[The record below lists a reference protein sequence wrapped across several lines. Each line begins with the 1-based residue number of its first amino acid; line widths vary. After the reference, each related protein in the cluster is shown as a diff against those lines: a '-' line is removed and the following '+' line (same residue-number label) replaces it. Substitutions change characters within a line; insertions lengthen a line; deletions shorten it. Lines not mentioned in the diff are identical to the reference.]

1 MCAGFGGTGT
11 GIMLTRLVIRNF
23 KRFEDVEI
31 PLSSPVVFIGPNNSG
46 KTTALQ
52 ALALWE
58 LGLRRWKEKRGTGAP
73 EKRPGVNINRRD
85 LFVPGSEAKQLWR
98 KLHVRD
104 VQKLNGKQE
113 TKNI

>member
-1 MCAGFGGTGT
+1 
-11 GIMLTRLVIRNF
+11 MLTRLVIRNF

-52 ALALWE
+52 AFALWE
-58 LGLRRWKEKRGTGAP
+58 LGLRRWKEKRGAGAP

-85 LFVPGSEAKQLWR
+85 LFVPGDDAKQLWR

-104 VQKLNGKQE
+104 V
-113 TKNI
+113 